1 MGIKTL
7 RTFVQELTASCVW
20 LRLELELLHQGTL
33 DVLLCLAWA
42 TKSLKMVMTRL
53 VHNDDEAL
61 LLQCHEA
68 KSEKAGKSRSFG
80 VVYPPRPSLI
90 LSSP

>member
-33 DVLLCLAWA
+33 DVLIYLAWV
-42 TKSLKMVMTRL
+42 TRSLKMVLVMTRL

-61 LLQCHEA
+61 LSQYHEA
-68 KSEKAGKSRSFG
+68 KSWKKLEKS
-80 VVYPPRPSLI
+80 
-90 LSSP
+90 